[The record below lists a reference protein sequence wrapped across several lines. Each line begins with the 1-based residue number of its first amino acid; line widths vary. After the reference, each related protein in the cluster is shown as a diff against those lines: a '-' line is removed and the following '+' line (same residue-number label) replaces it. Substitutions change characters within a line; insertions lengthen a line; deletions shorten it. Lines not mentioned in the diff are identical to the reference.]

1 MQNPVPRFL
10 LLALVGL
17 LALAVLSPARLMEAQ
32 GTNLLQNPGFEGTYI
47 PFNGDQTR
55 MVAPGWSAW
64 NLNRKPGDPGFSNLQ
79 PNYRAATNPNRIH
92 GGSSAQEFFT
102 FFATHTGGVFQ
113 QVSVTPG
120 SRLRFSAF
128 INVWS
133 TALDDPNK
141 SAQPSRYS
149 VRVGIDPTGGTD
161 GASSNIVWSDSQEFF
176 DEYEQLSIEATASGS
191 SVTVFVES
199 APKDPV
205 KNNNTYVDDA
215 SLVVTGQGGQPGE
228 ATTQPAGTAIPTEI
242 VVQPTLEPTTEGP
255 TAAPP
260 TLVLTTPV
268 PVISDTPNP
277 FVPTREGTII
287 PPTPGGVEP
296 TTAPSTPSFAT
307 PTPAGTQSGSLSD
320 LPGRVVYTVQSG
332 DTLIAIAA
340 RFNSRVDAIIT
351 ANGLDASGLIFV
363 GQQLVIPVP
372 TVPATTVPSAVPSQA
387 SGGGGGPEPVDTAPL
402 TGPTVNGI
410 GTYIVQPG
418 DDLEHIA
425 RRYGIT
431 VQALA
436 QLNGIV
442 NPNSVVIGQVLVV
455 PGPGNNYPGGTVA
468 PTIIPTRPGQ
478 PGQPAQPGGQR
489 THVVQAGENLF
500 RIALRYGVTLDAL
513 MRANGITNPNLIYV
527 GQVLRIP

>member
-10 LLALVGL
+10 LLALVIL
-17 LALAVLSPARLMEAQ
+17 LAGLFPARLMEAQ
-32 GTNLLQNPGFEGTYI
+32 ATNILQNPGFEGTYI
-47 PFNGDQTR
+47 AFNGDQTR
-55 MVAPGWSAW
+55 LVAPGWSAW
-64 NLNRKPGDPGFSNLQ
+64 NLPHKTGEPGFTNLQ
-79 PNYRAATNPNRIH
+79 PNYRAAANANRIH

-113 QVSVTPG
+113 QVSVTQG
-120 SRLRFSAF
+120 SKLRFSAF

-133 TALDDPNK
+133 TALDDPNR
-141 SAQPSRYS
+141 SPEGQRSRYS

-161 GASSNIVWSDSQEFF
+161 GASPNIVWSQGQEFY
-176 DEYEQLSIEATASGS
+176 DEYRELSVEATASSGT
-191 SVTVFVES
+191 VTVFVES
-199 APKDPV
+199 APKEPV

-215 SLVVTGQGGQPGE
+215 TLIVTEQPSGPT
-228 ATTQPAGTAIPTEI
+228 AQPTVRPTEI
-242 VVQPTLEPTTEGP
+242 VVVPTTAATTAVP
-255 TAAPP
+255 TTAPP
-260 TLVLTTPV
+260 TVAPPAT
-268 PVISDTPNP
+268 STPNP
-277 FVPTREGTII
+277 FEPTREGTII
-287 PPTPGGVEP
+287 PPTAGSAQP
-296 TTAPSTPSFAT
+296 TVPPSTPNFPT
-307 PTPAGTQSGSLSD
+307 PTPGGTQSGSISD

-351 ANGLDASGLIFV
+351 ANGLDSSGLIFV

-372 TVPATTVPSAVPSQA
+372 TAPPTAVPPTVTQQT
-387 SGGGGGPEPVDTAPL
+387 GGGGGSAPVDTAPL

-442 NPNSVVIGQVLVV
+442 NPNSIVIGQVLVV
-455 PGPGNNYPGGTVA
+455 PGPGNNYPGGTIA
-468 PTIIPTRPGQ
+468 PTVIPTRPGQ
-478 PGQPAQPGGQR
+478 PAGQPTQPGGQPGQPGR
-489 THVVQAGENLF
+489 THVVQPGENLF
-500 RIALRYGVTLDAL
+500 RISLQYGVTLDAL
-513 MRANGITNPNLIYV
+513 MRANGISNPNLIYV